1 MSGLAL
7 LGGPI
12 AALALAVLLVVRT
25 RKERLAA
32 LGFAFFGTVV
42 LGASL
47 APHHHLLVLFGG
59 LLLAVALALGLAA
72 VFRSYPWALPLAA
85 LVCVPIRI
93 GVHIGGASS
102 KLLVPLYLVIAG
114 GAVLLLWDL
123 LADDDRARELG
134 PLAWPLGLYLAWTG
148 ISLTWTHDVHAGATE
163 VLAFY
168 VPFTLLAIAIAR
180 LPWQELGVRSVY
192 LLLSAMGLVF
202 AVVGFYQYETR
213 DIFQN
218 PKLINA
224 NSYAPLFRV
233 NSVFW
238 DPSIYGRFLVLAML
252 PSLVLLVRRRLG
264 RIAVAVCA
272 ALAVMWL
279 GLLISYSQS
288 SFGALLVVVAGAAFA
303 YWRWRALIVIAA
315 AAAVLAGIAVAQ
327 PQVRARLQHRTIHSL
342 DQATSGRASL
352 VAGGIRIARA
362 HPVRG
367 VGVGGF
373 RKAYAK
379 AHHYKGKEPKKA
391 ASHNTA
397 VTVAAETGLP
407 GLALFVWLLVAAFRL
422 TFRRRGGTLPLV
434 AGLGIAA
441 IFVHSLF
448 YNAFFEDPMTW
459 GLFGLAALGVP
470 KLVVRPPKP
479 VDRPVVVE
487 EREAVPV

>member
-12 AALALAVLLVVRT
+12 AAVALAGLLLVRT
-25 RKERLAA
+25 RKERLGA
-32 LGFAFFGTVV
+32 LGFSLFGAAV

-47 APHHHLLVLFGG
+47 APHHRLLVFFGG
-59 LLLAVALALGLAA
+59 LLLMVTLALGLAA
-72 VFRSYPWALPLAA
+72 VFRSFPWLLPLLA
-85 LVCVPIRI
+85 LACVPIRI

-102 KLLVPLYLVIAG
+102 KLLVPLYVVIAG
-114 GAVLLLWDL
+114 GVVLLLWDL
-123 LADDDRARELG
+123 LARDDRARELG
-134 PLAWPLGLYLAWTG
+134 PLAWPLGLFVAWTG
-148 ISLTWTHDVHAGATE
+148 VSLLWTHDVHAGAIE

-168 VPFTLLAIAIAR
+168 IPFTLLAICVAR
-180 LPWQELGVRSVY
+180 LPWNELGLRALAILVT
-192 LLLSAMGLVF
+192 AMGIAF
-202 AVVGFYQYETR
+202 ASVGFYQYETR

-218 PKLINA
+218 PKLLNA
-224 NSYAPLFRV
+224 NSYAPFFRV

-252 PSLVLLVRRRLG
+252 PAIVFLVRVRLG
-264 RIAVAVCA
+264 RLTLAACAV
-272 ALAVMWL
+272 LAVMWL
-279 GLLISYSQS
+279 GLMISYSQS
-288 SFGALLVVVAGAAFA
+288 SFGALLVIVAGAAFA
-303 YWRWRALIVIAA
+303 FWRWRALIAIVA
-315 AAAVLAGIAVAQ
+315 AAAVLGGIAVAQ

-342 DQATSGRASL
+342 DQASSGRASL

-373 RKAYAK
+373 KQAYARR
-379 AHHYKGKEPKKA
+379 AHLKGKEPKKA

-407 GLALFVWLLVAAFRL
+407 GLALFVWVLVAAFRMTL
-422 TFRRRGGTLPLV
+422 RRRETLPLLC
-434 AGLGIAA
+434 GLGIAA

-459 GLFGLAALGVP
+459 GLLGLAALVVP
-470 KLVVRPPKP
+470 KTMVRPPKP
-479 VDRPVVVE
+479 VDRPVE
-487 EREAVPV
+487 EREAVPA